1 VSLQVSH
8 DPAEKWVLVFAI
20 LVLAGLGTSLTIRRL
35 RFWVRL
41 RPVTGTGGPGRT
53 LVEIDGPYR
62 PGWLRRGVH
71 PAAGRSAGRRSPG
84 RPWRRQLMPGVAI
97 VNETL
102 ATFSDYAYR
111 TAMVIYLVAM
121 VLHLGEYAR
130 DRVAVAAFPV
140 AAGAGGPWLESRPGV
155 DPGAR
160 PARTRAERFGR
171 TAVALTIL
179 GVAVHVVSIAL
190 RGLAVSRWPWGNMYE
205 FSSAICLV
213 AVVGWLVV
221 LYRSQRGGPGQ
232 AQPLRRIGSFVLL
245 PVVILMFLAGTVLYA
260 DAAPVMPALRSY
272 WLWIHVTAGS
282 ISSGMFLIAGVA
294 SALFLLRGTD
304 REATGFR
311 AALPARDALDRVA
324 YRVTVIA
331 FPIWTFAVMTGAI
344 WAEAAWGRF
353 WGWDPKETVA
363 FVAWVV
369 YAGYLHARATAG
381 WRTGRAAWVN
391 VLGFAV
397 MLFNLFFINLVVAG
411 LHSYAGVN

>member
-1 VSLQVSH
+1 
-8 DPAEKWVLVFAI
+8 
-20 LVLAGLGTSLTIRRL
+20 
-35 RFWVRL
+35 
-41 RPVTGTGGPGRT
+41 
-53 LVEIDGPYR
+53 
-62 PGWLRRGVH
+62 
-71 PAAGRSAGRRSPG
+71 
-84 RPWRRQLMPGVAI
+84 MPGVAI

-102 ATFSDYAYR
+102 ATFSDYGYR
-111 TAMVIYLVAM
+111 TAMVIYLVAI

-130 DRVAVAAFPV
+130 DRVAAAIPV
-140 AAGAGGPWLESRPGV
+140 AAGAGGPSMDAPP
-155 DPGAR
+155 DPDADLGPRR
-160 PARTRAERFGR
+160 PARSRAERFGR

-179 GVAVHVVSIAL
+179 GATLHASSLVL
-190 RGLAVSRWPWGNMYE
+190 RGAAVYRWPWGNMYE
-205 FSSAICLV
+205 FSSAICLI

-221 LYRSQRGGPGQ
+221 LYRSQRGGAGRA
-232 AQPLRRIGSFVLL
+232 AQLRTIGSFVLF

-272 WLWIHVTAGS
+272 WLAIHVTAAS
-282 ISSGMFLIAGVA
+282 ISGGMFLVAGVA
-294 SALFLLRGTD
+294 SAMFLLRGTD
-304 REATGFR
+304 SSVTGFK

-331 FPIWTFAVMTGAI
+331 FPIWTFAIMTGAI

-391 VLGFAV
+391 VFGFAV
-397 MLFNLFFINLVVAG
+397 MLFNLFFVNLVVAG
-411 LHSYAGVN
+411 FHSYAGVN